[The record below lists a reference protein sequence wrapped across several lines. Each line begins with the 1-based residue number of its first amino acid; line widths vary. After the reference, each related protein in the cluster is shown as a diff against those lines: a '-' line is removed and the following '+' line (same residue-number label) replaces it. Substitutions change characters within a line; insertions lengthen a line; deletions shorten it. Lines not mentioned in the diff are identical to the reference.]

1 MFIVVITILVIVLI
15 VSTLHTPSQKLAG
28 LLQILPGG
36 VSMQT
41 ATLIIYNNVNCQ
53 KKCQKNTKYL

>member
-28 LLQILPGG
+28 LLQISPGG